1 MATYAAKPFA
11 TNVRQVNY
19 GGKFLYIFPGA
30 EFPILCRLV
39 VLRHDIIRMP
49 AGEPADR
56 SKPLQDWFG
65 FVRDQR

>member
-1 MATYAAKPFA
+1 MAANAAKPFA
-11 TNVRQVNY
+11 TNVRQVSY
-19 GGKFLYIFPGA
+19 GGKVLYIFPGT

-49 AGEPADR
+49 DGELADR

-65 FVRDQR
+65 FVRDQP